1 MGRECFF
8 IEDPTFTSVSV
19 MNGNGTAARPISTV
33 EPTQIDNLH
42 SLAYI
47 LVFLA
52 QGTLP
57 WIGGTDVMVKEM
69 KESSVLLQC
78 SPYDGSTRI
87 IP

>member
-1 MGRECFF
+1 
-8 IEDPTFTSVSV
+8 
-19 MNGNGTAARPISTV
+19 MNGNGMTLHLRSTI

-57 WIGGTDVMVKEM
+57 WLGCTDVVIKEM
-69 KESSVLLQC
+69 KESSILLQC
-78 SPYDGSTRI
+78 SPYDGSIRI
-87 IP
+87 VP

>member
-1 MGRECFF
+1 
-8 IEDPTFTSVSV
+8 
-19 MNGNGTAARPISTV
+19 MNGNGTAVHPISTV
-33 EPTQIDNLH
+33 EPTQIDNLQ

-57 WIGGTDVMVKEM
+57 WIGGTDVVVKEM
-69 KESSVLLQC
+69 KKSSVLLQC
-78 SPYDGSTRI
+78 SPYDGITRI

>member
-19 MNGNGTAARPISTV
+19 MNGNGTAVHPISTV

-47 LVFLA
+47 LVFLDRRHRRDGKGDEGEFRPLA
-52 QGTLP
+52 
-57 WIGGTDVMVKEM
+57 
-69 KESSVLLQC
+69 VLSL
-78 SPYDGSTRI
+78 
-87 IP
+87 